1 MKTMAHKQQLA
12 LIVLLAVGSS
22 ALRAGAQD
30 GDVQVIV
37 NASNPGVAI
46 LRQDLAALF
55 LRKATRW
62 GFGTPAEPVDQSFAS
77 PIRAVFCRDVLKEA
91 LPAVQ
96 KYWQQQ
102 IFSGRSTP
110 PRVKASDAEVIAFVV
125 ATEGGVGYVSA
136 STPLPDGV
144 KVLRVE
150 ESK

>member
-1 MKTMAHKQQLA
+1 MSPMQRLA
-12 LIVLLAVGSS
+12 LIVLVVAGSAASPAV
-22 ALRAGAQD
+22 AQPD
-30 GDVQVIV
+30 AVQVIV
-37 NASNPGVAI
+37 NASNPGAAI
-46 LRQDLAALF
+46 QRKDLAALF

-62 GFGTPAEPVDQSFAS
+62 GYGTPAEPVDQSFAS
-77 PIRAVFCRDVLKEA
+77 PVRATFCREVLKEA

-102 IFSGRSTP
+102 IFSGRTTP
-110 PRVKASDAEVIAFVV
+110 PRVKASDEEVIAFVA

-150 ESK
+150 EPK